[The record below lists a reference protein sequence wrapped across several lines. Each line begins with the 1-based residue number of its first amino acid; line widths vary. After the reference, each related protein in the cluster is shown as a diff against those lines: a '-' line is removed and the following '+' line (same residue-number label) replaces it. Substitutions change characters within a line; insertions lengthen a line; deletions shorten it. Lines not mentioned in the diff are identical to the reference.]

1 MAKISTYSTVTPA
14 ATDLVLGTDVGSSN
28 ATKNFTAQSI
38 ADLAVVSLGD
48 LIPTTDNTYDIGST
62 TAQWKDFYLKGVAY
76 FNGSIAGTALI
87 TDVNLV
93 GAANTNIG
101 STLALKTYIDAQ
113 VSGSDLD
120 FTGTDTAV
128 VGAVDLDSQNFTIAG
143 TTNEIETSTVAASQ
157 TLTIGLPSDVTIT
170 NTLTLNNTAASAS
183 ALNIANTAATN
194 EISFTGTA
202 ADTDIFSAT
211 DGGMKIG
218 TTSATGYIQFY
229 TNNTLRSTLAEN
241 GAMNVTETFSV
252 GKALTTT
259 SLKFSVANTTGAG
272 ATTVLDA
279 TSATVQIVNT
289 SGGAHTFT
297 LPGASDTSVSG
308 MVFIFIATAAA
319 NNITVQRA
327 GSDTIE
333 GNTSVNIL
341 YGWSAPPYRMLVSNG
356 VDLWTSI

>member
-1 MAKISTYSTVTPA
+1 MAKISTYQTVTPA

-48 LIPTTDNTYDIGST
+48 LIPTTDDTYDIGST
-62 TAQWKDFYLKGVAY
+62 TAQWKDLYLKGVAY

-113 VSGSDLD
+113 VTASDLD
-120 FTGTDTAV
+120 FTGDDLTAINS
-128 VGAVDLDSQNFTIAG
+128 VDLDSQNFTIAG
-143 TTNEIETSTVAASQ
+143 TANEIETTTVVPSQ
-157 TLTIGLPSDVTIT
+157 TLTIGLTDDVTIT
-170 NTLTLNNTAASAS
+170 NTLTLNNGAASAS
-183 ALNIANTAATN
+183 TLNIVNTGQT

-202 ADTDIFSAT
+202 GNTEIFSAT
-211 DGGMKIG
+211 NGAMQIG
-218 TTSATGYIQFY
+218 TTSATGYIQLY
-229 TNNTLRSTLAEN
+229 TNNTLRSTMAEN
-241 GAMNVTETFSV
+241 GDMNVLQKFSV
-252 GKALTTT
+252 GKALTTN

-272 ATTVLDA
+272 ATTVLD
-279 TSATVQIVNT
+279 TDSATVQIVDT

-297 LPGASDTSVSG
+297 LPSAAATGVSG
-308 MVFIFIATAAA
+308 MVFIFIATNAA

-356 VDLWTSI
+356 VNLWSSI

>member
-1 MAKISTYSTVTPA
+1 
-14 ATDLVLGTDVGSSN
+14 
-28 ATKNFTAQSI
+28 
-38 ADLAVVSLGD
+38 
-48 LIPTTDNTYDIGST
+48 
-62 TAQWKDFYLKGVAY
+62 
-76 FNGSIAGTALI
+76 
-87 TDVNLV
+87 
-93 GAANTNIG
+93 
-101 STLALKTYIDAQ
+101 
-113 VSGSDLD
+113 
-120 FTGTDTAV
+120 
-128 VGAVDLDSQNFTIAG
+128 
-143 TTNEIETSTVAASQ
+143 
-157 TLTIGLPSDVTIT
+157 
-170 NTLTLNNTAASAS
+170 
-183 ALNIANTAATN
+183 
-194 EISFTGTA
+194 
-202 ADTDIFSAT
+202 
-211 DGGMKIG
+211 MKIG

-241 GAMNVTETFSV
+241 GAMNVTETFTV

>member
-1 MAKISTYSTVTPA
+1 MAKISTYQTVTPA

-120 FTGTDTAV
+120 FTGDDPTV
-128 VGAVDLDSQNFTIAG
+128 IGAVDLDSQNFTIAG
-143 TTNEIETSTVAASQ
+143 TTNEIETTTVAASQ
-157 TLTIGLPSDVTIT
+157 TLTIGLPNAVTIT
-170 NTLTLNNTAASAS
+170 DTLSLNNVAASAA
-183 ALNIANTAATN
+183 ALNIANTAQN

-202 ADTDIFSAT
+202 DTEIFSAT
-211 DGGMKIG
+211 DGAMKIG
-218 TTSATGYIQFY
+218 TTSATGNIQLY
-229 TNNTLRSTLAEN
+229 TNNTLRSTMAEN
-241 GAMNVTETFSV
+241 GDMNVLEKFTV
-252 GKALTTT
+252 GKALTTK

-272 ATTVLDA
+272 ATTALDA
-279 TSATVQIVNT
+279 DSATVQIVDT
-289 SGGAHTFT
+289 SGGGHTFT
-297 LPGASDTSVSG
+297 LPSAAATGVSG
-308 MVFIFIATAAA
+308 MVFIFIATNAA

-333 GNTSVNIL
+333 GDTSVSIL
-341 YGWSAPPYRMLVSNG
+341 YGWSAPPYRMLVCNG
-356 VDLWTSI
+356 TNLWTSI

>member
-1 MAKISTYSTVTPA
+1 MAKISTYQTVTPA

-38 ADLAVVSLGD
+38 AEFAVVALAY

-120 FTGTDTAV
+120 FTGDDLTV
-128 VGAVDLDSQNFTIAG
+128 IGAVDLDSQNFTIAG
-143 TTNEIETSTVAASQ
+143 TTNEIETTTVAASQ
-157 TLTIGLPSDVTIT
+157 TLTIGLPNAVTIT
-170 NTLTLNNTAASAS
+170 DTLSLNNVAASAA
-183 ALNIANTAATN
+183 ALNIANTAQN

-202 ADTDIFSAT
+202 DTEIFSAT
-211 DGGMKIG
+211 DGAMKIG
-218 TTSATGYIQFY
+218 TNSATGYIQLY
-229 TNNTLRSTLAEN
+229 TDNTLRSTLAAN
-241 GAMNVTETFSV
+241 GDMNLTGKFTNN
-252 GKALTTT
+252 KALTTK
-259 SLKFSVANTTGAG
+259 SLNFTV
-272 ATTVLDA
+272 ATTIVGSGSSSVLTAD
-279 TSATVQIVNT
+279 SETVQIVNT

-297 LPGASDTSVSG
+297 LPAANLTSG

>member
-1 MAKISTYSTVTPA
+1 MAKISTYQTVTPA

-93 GAANTNIG
+93 GADNTNIG

-120 FTGTDTAV
+120 FTGDDLTV
-128 VGAVDLDSQNFTIAG
+128 IGAVDLDSQNFTIAG
-143 TTNEIETSTVAASQ
+143 TTNEIETTTVAASQ
-157 TLTIGLPSDVTIT
+157 TLTIGLPNAVTIT
-170 NTLTLNNTAASAS
+170 DTLSLNNVAASAA
-183 ALNIANTAATN
+183 ALNIANTAQN

-202 ADTDIFSAT
+202 DTEIFSAT
-211 DGGMKIG
+211 DGAMKIG
-218 TTSATGYIQFY
+218 TTSATGYIQLY
-229 TNNTLRSTLAEN
+229 TDNTLRSTLAAN
-241 GAMNVTETFSV
+241 GDMNLTGKFTNN
-252 GKALTTT
+252 KALTTK
-259 SLKFSVANTTGAG
+259 SLNFTV
-272 ATTVLDA
+272 ATTIVGSGSSSVLTAD
-279 TSATVQIVNT
+279 SETVQIVNT

-297 LPGASDTSVSG
+297 LPAANLTSG